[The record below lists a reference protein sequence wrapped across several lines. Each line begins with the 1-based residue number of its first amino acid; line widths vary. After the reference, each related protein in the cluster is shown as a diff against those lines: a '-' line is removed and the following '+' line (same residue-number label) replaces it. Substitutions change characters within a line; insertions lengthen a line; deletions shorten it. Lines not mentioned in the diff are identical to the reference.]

1 MPDNYA
7 ILKQVD
13 SFSVDRVLRSKKDNI
28 LPILELLQNDCDKRS
43 KVIAQY
49 SNIHQ
54 TEWENVESTMK
65 FWSEVTKYRDS
76 GGNNPF
82 FELVKFAQ
90 IILSLPWSNA
100 EVERVFSQV
109 NLVKTKTRNRLHDET
124 LNAILAVR

>member
-65 FWSEVTKYRDS
+65 FWSEVTKYSDS

-100 EVERVFSQV
+100 EVERVFSQI
-109 NLVKTKTRNRLHDET
+109 NLVNPKTRNRLHDET

>member
-65 FWSEVTKYRDS
+65 FWSEVTKYSDS

-82 FELVKFAQ
+82 FELVEFAL